1 MRQCREHCRID
12 PGAKPPSSLALTRRD
27 TDLIN
32 TATNM
37 FDQAWHL
44 DRRRPRLSGLKKP
57 NPAGDF
63 QRFETGNGTLRQT
76 QQPATNDGTDATRV
90 PVAARPHFQGRD
102 SGPDPEELP
111 PDQGLA
117 GSSSDPAA
125 LSAFHVSID
134 PYAECDDRLG
144 SSGAG
149 TKGKMARL
157 EGAIS
162 NPKGSQ
168 ARPRAGR
175 SGRPIGDVRE
185 ANCREIRKM
194 ARLEGNSSN
203 ALFETLQD
211 WEHQLKH
218 SEIDFKAISQK
229 PKGPQL

>member
-1 MRQCREHCRID
+1 MSR
-12 PGAKPPSSLALTRRD
+12 
-27 TDLIN
+27 
-32 TATNM
+32 
-37 FDQAWHL
+37 
-44 DRRRPRLSGLKKP
+44 GL
-57 NPAGDF
+57 
-63 QRFETGNGTLRQT
+63 QRFAGGSIFLKGIDFLVRVVG
-76 QQPATNDGTDATRV
+76 PASN
-90 PVAARPHFQGRD
+90 
-102 SGPDPEELP
+102 
-111 PDQGLA
+111 
-117 GSSSDPAA
+117 PAA

-134 PYAECDDRLG
+134 PDAGIGDRLG
-144 SSGAG
+144 SSGTG
-149 TKGKMARL
+149 TKKEIARL

-194 ARLEGNSSN
+194 ARLEGYSSN

>member
-37 FDQAWHL
+37 FGQAWHL

-134 PYAECDDRLG
+134 PDTDCGDRLG

-149 TKGKMARL
+149 TKEKWCRL
-157 EGAIS
+157 RDS
-162 NPKGSQ
+162 NP
-168 ARPRAGR
+168 RPPDYK
-175 SGRPIGDVRE
+175 SGALPTE
-185 ANCREIRKM
+185 LY
-194 ARLEGNSSN
+194 RLFLYFHMLWN
-203 ALFETLQD
+203 
-211 WEHQLKH
+211 
-218 SEIDFKAISQK
+218 FK
-229 PKGPQL
+229 LMYCMN